1 MDSSII
7 QNAFEQRST
16 LSASDLAELRPVI
29 DQALS
34 LMDKGVLRSA
44 DIKDGTW
51 VVNALVK
58 QVILLNFLAT
68 PSKVMEGAF
77 CISRAFDKF
86 SLKFDSWTAED
97 FLKFQI
103 RVVPGAVV
111 RYGAYIASGVVLMPC
126 FVNVGASIGE
136 KTMIDTWATVGSC
149 AQVGSG
155 CHISGGAGIGG
166 VLEPLNASPVIIED
180 NVFVGARSEVAEGV
194 IVRRGAVIGMGV
206 FLSASTP
213 IIDRASGRVFYG
225 EVPEDAVVISGSR
238 VDPANPAISIYAA
251 VIVKY
256 ADQKTRGKT
265 ALNNLVRG
273 ILN

>member
-7 QNAFEQRST
+7 QNAFETRST

-29 DQALS
+29 NQAFS

-44 DIKDGTW
+44 DFKDGTW

-58 QVILLNFLAT
+58 QVILLNFLVAQCE
-68 PSKVMEGAF
+68 VMEGTF
-77 CISRAFDKF
+77 GVSRAFDKF

-97 FLKFQI
+97 FLKCQI
-103 RVVPGAVV
+103 RVAPGAVV

-180 NVFVGARSEVAEGV
+180 NVFIGARSEVAEGV
-194 IVRRGAVIGMGV
+194 IVRKGAVIGMGV

-213 IIDRASGRVFYG
+213 IIDRESGRVFYG
-225 EVPEDAVVISGSR
+225 EVPQNAVVISGSR

-251 VIVKY
+251 VIVKF

-265 ALNNLVRG
+265 ALNDLVRG